1 MLPSPVSPVATLS
14 SPSLLESPSQK
25 RVCLSLFLSSS
36 SVRVSSISPT
46 AHVRSELKFA
56 GSTRS
61 TLHEGPRSFANLS
74 KPSLPPSLPSLTTG
88 LGHIVSCLLHP
99 LFQPMSPPCPSAKC
113 VADDRPTDRDNRVS
127 PLPALWVDAVHPT
140 WPEFGGGRAGCVAV
154 EPNWKGAPPGLGV
167 LYGLYG
173 RNVSENKTCQGRL

>member
-1 MLPSPVSPVATLS
+1 M
-14 SPSLLESPSQK
+14 
-25 RVCLSLFLSSS
+25 
-36 SVRVSSISPT
+36 SSISPT

-99 LFQPMSPPCPSAKC
+99 LFQPMSPPSPSAKC

-154 EPNWKGAPPGLGV
+154 EPNWKGWV
-167 LYGLYG
+167 YCTDHG
-173 RNVSENKTCQGRL
+173 RHVSKNKTCQGRDCEVKGVRPYCEQLMSYRRSEKLVGD